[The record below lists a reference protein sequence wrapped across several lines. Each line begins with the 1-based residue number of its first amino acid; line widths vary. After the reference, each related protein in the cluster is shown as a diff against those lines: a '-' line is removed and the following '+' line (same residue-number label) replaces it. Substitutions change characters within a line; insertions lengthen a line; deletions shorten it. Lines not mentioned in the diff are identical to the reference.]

1 MSAKFAIVGI
11 VLGTM
16 LVGPA
21 MASGAQG
28 PLGIAVGNTV
38 TADYGADGKLT
49 ANFHSDGTVDFVFP
63 DGNKS
68 HQQWIAN
75 KDFFCMIHPSD
86 PGTRLSYRCER
97 NTIMGKKLGES
108 WKTIDSEG
116 KPMTVSVRRSVS

>member
-1 MSAKFAIVGI
+1 MSARFTMVGI
-11 VLGTM
+11 VLGA
-16 LVGPA
+16 LLAGPA

-28 PLGIAVGNTV
+28 AMGIAVGNTV

-75 KDFFCMIHPSD
+75 KDFFCMIRPSD

-97 NTIMGKKLGES
+97 NTVKGKKLGES
-108 WKTIDSEG
+108 WQTVDSEG
-116 KPMTVSVRRSVS
+116 KKMTVIVRRSTS